1 MTKQLA
7 IVRISTAVMNA
18 KVAEMASSANTVG
31 TAYLLVR
38 CGWLNVKMWKL
49 SRK

>member
-31 TAYLLVR
+31 TYSLSTRTV
-38 CGWLNVKMWKL
+38 WLAKC
-49 SRK
+49 